1 MIVFEKGNLRIAVTY
16 VALQVVIWAKCAL
29 FFALY
34 GAGRV
39 AKSNEFLFPADAI
52 AFNFFFHEAMHIA
65 IGVLAL
71 LFGKNLKKIEWLKL
85 VAIVFVAVFIHNL
98 AYWFTWSHASISYSV
113 FDFAT
118 DSVILL
124 AVILVGYV
132 LGKSWTQFKKR
143 KHTNEKI

>member
-1 MIVFEKGNLRIAVTY
+1 MVFENGNLKVAITY
-16 VALQVVIWAKCAL
+16 VVLQSIIWIKCTAFYL
-29 FFALY
+29 LY

-39 AKSNEFLFPADAI
+39 ARFNEFLFPADAI

-85 VAIVFVAVFIHNL
+85 VAVVFAAVFIHNL
-98 AYWFTWSHASISYSV
+98 AYWFTWSHANISYST
-113 FDFAT
+113 FDFAS
-118 DSVILL
+118 DSMILL

-132 LGKSWTQFKKR
+132 LGKSWARFKKR
-143 KHTNEKI
+143 KHANEKI